1 MSSSQFLS
9 LTSLVPVV
17 PGAAGKYTRQSGR
30 DRLRESGMRFA
41 QVIGVLYPDGSGY
54 RLVVTLD
61 MKSDIKTVRD
71 ERIAR
76 LMTLDGVSDPRW
88 TVDQLTQETIG
99 TTLAEQG
106 WEVVAQQPNVER
118 ESALP
123 IASYL
128 VRS

>member
-1 MSSSQFLS
+1 
-9 LTSLVPVV
+9 
-17 PGAAGKYTRQSGR
+17 
-30 DRLRESGMRFA
+30 MRFA